1 MMQLIAGQLIN
12 GIIVGSL
19 YGIIALAVSLTSG
32 ITGVVNFAL
41 GAFMLVGAYL
51 TWHLNETYGVAFP
64 FAVILVMGVV
74 ALIGLVADV
83 LLFRHT
89 RNNLINGLIV
99 SIGLV
104 SVIVALVHMTWTS
117 TPQNMQ
123 PFVTGVFTVGGVVVP
138 KMKLLMGVVLI
149 LIVSMT
155 YLGLTRTW
163 MGRAAYAYA
172 QNYRSPPGWRGRLW
186 CGLVRT
192 RWVDVRHALLTDPR
206 HWRAVHAEGR
216 RRGATGRH
224 RQRDRGAVRRHSNR
238 CGRRPGFGV
247 PAACMQRRLWLADAG
262 TSAAFQAGRSV
273 REALMRVLLLVLCGA
288 VALVPALTANNVVL
302 SVLTFTFILGI
313 LAVSFNL
320 IYGITGQLTLF
331 HAAAFGVGAYATH
344 LSMAHWSISFW
355 LGSAFAMGCV
365 AVVSLLLG
373 IVCFRFRLKEFYFAV
388 VTLAFAEMIR
398 LVVMNWHG
406 LTNGSLGI
414 NFNLKPSVGVPGVGA
429 LVIEGPVRWYYFS
442 LACVVVI
449 VLAYQLVVN
458 SWIGNAFKAIRL
470 NEDVAA
476 SLGLNAFR
484 YKLLS
489 FVLGSM
495 GASFAGGLYSHYMG
509 FVDPH
514 LLDINQSLAILSMA
528 LIGGTGSVAAPV
540 VGALVVTAL
549 PHLIDLNAEWRLLI
563 YGLILILT
571 ILLMPQGIVGSLQRL
586 RKHA

>member
-1 MMQLIAGQLIN
+1 
-12 GIIVGSL
+12 
-19 YGIIALAVSLTSG
+19 
-32 ITGVVNFAL
+32 
-41 GAFMLVGAYL
+41 
-51 TWHLNETYGVAFP
+51 
-64 FAVILVMGVV
+64 
-74 ALIGLVADV
+74 
-83 LLFRHT
+83 
-89 RNNLINGLIV
+89 
-99 SIGLV
+99 
-104 SVIVALVHMTWTS
+104 
-117 TPQNMQ
+117 
-123 PFVTGVFTVGGVVVP
+123 
-138 KMKLLMGVVLI
+138 
-149 LIVSMT
+149 
-155 YLGLTRTW
+155 
-163 MGRAAYAYA
+163 
-172 QNYRSPPGWRGRLW
+172 
-186 CGLVRT
+186 
-192 RWVDVRHALLTDPR
+192 
-206 HWRAVHAEGR
+206 
-216 RRGATGRH
+216 
-224 RQRDRGAVRRHSNR
+224 
-238 CGRRPGFGV
+238 
-247 PAACMQRRLWLADAG
+247 
-262 TSAAFQAGRSV
+262 
-273 REALMRVLLLVLCGA
+273 MRVLLLVLCGA

-355 LGSAFAMGCV
+355 LGTAFALGCV

-398 LVVMNWHG
+398 LGVMNWHS

-414 NFNLKPSVGVPGVGA
+414 NFSLKPSVWLPGAGA

-442 LACVVVI
+442 LACVVVV

-540 VGALVVTAL
+540 VARWWS
-549 PHLIDLNAEWRLLI
+549 PHCR
-563 YGLILILT
+563 T
-571 ILLMPQGIVGSLQRL
+571 
-586 RKHA
+586 